1 MGKGIALEFKKR
13 FPEMYKDYVARCK
26 AGMVRLGQ
34 PYLFRGLEPPWILN
48 FPTKDHWRSVARLT
62 DIVDGLEYLEQ
73 HYQAWGITSLAVP
86 PLGCGYGGLQWRAV
100 GPTLYR
106 HLNRF
111 DIPIKLYAPHGTPQ
125 EELARDF
132 LAGGVHIVPTPSPSQ
147 DAHTISPASVALAE
161 ILARIKAEP
170 YHWPVGRTMFQKI
183 AYFATAAGLPTGFH
197 FKKGSYGPFAT
208 ELKPLLTTLA
218 NNGLL
223 REERRGNMFIVE
235 TGPTYDDV
243 VRLYEATLKEWG
255 PIIEKVTDLV
265 LRMKGREAEVASTVS
280 FAARDLAVGC
290 KAL

>member
-1 MGKGIALEFKKR
+1 MVEDVLVGDLFESQAQALVNTVNCVGVMGKGIALEFKKR

-132 LAGGVHIVPTPSPSQ
+132 LAGEVHIVPTPSPSQ

-208 ELKPLLTTLA
+208 ELSTL
-218 NNGLL
+218 
-223 REERRGNMFIVE
+223 R
-235 TGPTYDDV
+235 
-243 VRLYEATLKEWG
+243 
-255 PIIEKVTDLV
+255 
-265 LRMKGREAEVASTVS
+265 
-280 FAARDLAVGC
+280 
-290 KAL
+290 